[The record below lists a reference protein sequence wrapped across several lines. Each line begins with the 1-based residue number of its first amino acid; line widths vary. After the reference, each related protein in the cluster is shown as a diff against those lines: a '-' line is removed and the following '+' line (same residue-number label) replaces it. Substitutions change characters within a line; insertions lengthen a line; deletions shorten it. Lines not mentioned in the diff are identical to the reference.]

1 MKRLFR
7 ASTSRSHHIS
17 VRLACVRHAASV
29 HPEPGSNS
37 HVHVCPASF
46 NWLLLFGLWFW
57 ISPHHVLNSYFWNSY
72 WNFQGCIA
80 VYLSRFCVAV
90 LSGNSDIISYVVRS
104 VNNFFKV
111 FSNFFHQR
119 FVLFLRGGIL
129 YYHIFQTFVNTFFKL
144 FSTAFVRLSTGR
156 FSLCKK
162 RKKRNLNHLR
172 FSFLLVVKRRKRD
185 LNPRAGCPTYTLSR
199 GASSASWVFL
209 HNLNYVSTN
218 MILLRP
224 FVTQKLLYIRS
235 LRLSIPFF
243 PE

>member
-7 ASTSRSHHIS
+7 ASTLRSHHIS

-57 ISPHHVLNSYFWNSY
+57 IAPHHVLNSYFWNSY

-80 VYLSRFCVAV
+80 VYLSRYCVAV

-111 FSNFFHQR
+111 FSN
-119 FVLFLRGGIL
+119 
-129 YYHIFQTFVNTFFKL
+129 L
-144 FSTAFVRLSTGR
+144 FSPENVCHSRWIFIIAPEFFVCQCYLLNFWHKYTPFVKSAYKRGMFLYKRWNCAPKYCTHFAS
-156 FSLCKK
+156 SLC
-162 RKKRNLNHLR
+162 
-172 FSFLLVVKRRKRD
+172 
-185 LNPRAGCPTYTLSR
+185 
-199 GASSASWVFL
+199 W
-209 HNLNYVSTN
+209 
-218 MILLRP
+218 
-224 FVTQKLLYIRS
+224 
-235 LRLSIPFF
+235 
-243 PE
+243 